1 MFYNENKITIDVAYD
16 DGDLFWESQE
26 SRIARNGKVIQFFQI
41 EENIWNDDDR
51 ISNCRLLKLV
61 KLCCQTILLRS
72 ITKIEGSWRSLKNDE
87 NISAHVCWRWRRWND
102 VQLSS
107 DRQSVKL
114 SWLIV
119 GSVPVFPEDVRDVT
133 Y

>member
-1 MFYNENKITIDVAYD
+1 MMKICFENCKNQ
-16 DGDLFWESQE
+16 LW
-26 SRIARNGKVIQFFQI
+26 RIARNGKVIQFF

-51 ISNCRLLKLV
+51 ISNRGLVKLV

-72 ITKIEGSWRSLKNDE
+72 ITKIEGTWRSLKNDE
-87 NISAHVCWRWRRWND
+87 NISAHVCWRWRRRND

>member
-1 MFYNENKITIDVAYD
+1 MKIFPHTCV
-16 DGDLFWESQE
+16 G
-26 SRIARNGKVIQFFQI
+26 G
-41 EENIWNDDDR
+41 
-51 ISNCRLLKLV
+51 
-61 KLCCQTILLRS
+61 
-72 ITKIEGSWRSLKNDE
+72 G
-87 NISAHVCWRWRRWND
+87 D